1 MYTIAVRI
9 YYTSKEIEMLLEIL
23 EELQDFR
30 RGQGRQY
37 QIGHVLY
44 FSILAILSGAD
55 SYRKIH
61 IFIKKKTRVK
71 KEVQPEMEADSGI
84 HDNKE
89 YYTGSFFIRTGS
101 RFQKTR

>member
-1 MYTIAVRI
+1 
-9 YYTSKEIEMLLEIL
+9 MLLEIL

-55 SYRKIH
+55 SYRKIY
-61 IFIKKKTRVK
+61 IFIKKKKNVK
-71 KEVQPEMEADSGI
+71 KEIQPEMETDAGV
-84 HDNKE
+84 HDNKK
-89 YYTGSFFIRTGS
+89 YHTGSFFVRAGR
-101 RFQKTR
+101 RFQKTCRRIIFTRRMGEKRIFL

>member
-9 YYTSKEIEMLLEIL
+9 NFTSKGIEMLLEIL

-61 IFIKKKTRVK
+61 IFIKKNEKL
-71 KEVQPEMEADSGI
+71 
-84 HDNKE
+84 
-89 YYTGSFFIRTGS
+89 
-101 RFQKTR
+101 